1 MKHKKILLLQPQHN
15 HALRIVYAF
24 WRQKKWKFIGWC
36 PNGLMQF
43 TLHQTTV
50 ETFYGKFRFILLFIC
65 LIRWSLSKLSF
76 FIVSIPIYAIVVC
89 WLGIFCFRYFFLFN
103 CWCYSAILKS
113 KIEDLTLLSFSS
125 NWEKKSRKFFNFTS
139 ETVKTKS
146 QS

>member
-125 NWEKKSRKFFNFTS
+125 NWEKKSRKFSNFTS